1 MTKKFDKLFTAL
13 KYYLIGKDFNTA
25 LKALQ
30 FARQYHSGKRKDG
43 ITPEFQHQLEI
54 CHYLITLKNLEDE
67 ESVISAALLHD
78 VMEDYDIPVE
88 TMNKEFGKK
97 LTNIV
102 LTLSKKYKGKKI
114 PLDQYFDNISKCPI
128 ASIVKGGDRTHNL
141 QSMIGVFSKEKQ
153 KSYMK
158 DVEDYFL
165 PMIKKASYNFP
176 NQTSA
181 YFNIKHLLK
190 SQLELI
196 GASLK

>member
-1 MTKKFDKLFTAL
+1 
-13 KYYLIGKDFNTA
+13 
-25 LKALQ
+25 
-30 FARQYHSGKRKDG
+30 
-43 ITPEFQHQLEI
+43 
-54 CHYLITLKNLEDE
+54 
-67 ESVISAALLHD
+67 
-78 VMEDYDIPVE
+78 
-88 TMNKEFGKK
+88 
-97 LTNIV
+97 
-102 LTLSKKYKGKKI
+102 
-114 PLDQYFDNISKCPI
+114 
-128 ASIVKGGDRTHNL
+128 
-141 QSMIGVFSKEKQ
+141 MIGVFSKEKQ